1 MGFCIRLPLIGQIAW
16 PLYACLFLTAIASA
30 ADVTVFVGTYTNGQS
45 KSKGIYSLQ
54 FDETSGQLS
63 APTLAVESESPSFL
77 AMHPS
82 GRYLYA
88 ANEHPSGPPNA
99 PGTVSAFSVDG
110 ATLKLINIVS
120 SRGAGPCHVA
130 VDRTGH
136 WLFAANYMGG
146 SIAAFPIQAN
156 GALGEASSFF
166 QHTLT
171 SVEPR
176 QKEPHA
182 HMVVLSPDNR
192 FLLVADLG
200 GDRVFVYRFD
210 ERSGKLTLNDPPGGI
225 LPPGSGPRHIAFS
238 RDGKLLYVLSELKDT
253 VTTFRWDA
261 GKGALESTDSL
272 SALPF
277 GYSGPKSGAE
287 IAVHPAGKFLYTSNR
302 GHDSIAMF
310 AIAAD
315 GKLTASG
322 HEPTRGKTPRNFAID
337 PAGKFLLAANQ
348 DSSTIAVFRIDE
360 HTGKLAPLG
369 EPVTV
374 PTPVSILFPPR
385 R

>member
-1 MGFCIRLPLIGQIAW
+1 MEFFMRLIPLIGQIM
-16 PLYACLFLTAIASA
+16 LLTTASSA
-30 ADVTVFVGTYTNGQS
+30 ADVTVFVGTYTNAQS
-45 KSKGIYSLQ
+45 KGVYTLQ
-54 FDETSGQLS
+54 FDEASGKLS
-63 APTLAVESESPSFL
+63 APALAAESESPSFL
-77 AMHPS
+77 AMHPT

-88 ANEHPSGPPNA
+88 ANEHPSGPANA
-99 PGTVSAFSVDG
+99 PGKISAFAVDG
-110 ATLKLINIVS
+110 NKLKLINMVS

-136 WLFAANYMGG
+136 WLFTANYAGG

-210 ERSGKLTLNDPPGGI
+210 ERSGKLALNDPPGGI

-261 GKGALESTDSL
+261 SKGALASTDTL
-272 SALPF
+272 SALPA
-277 GYSGPKSGAE
+277 GYTGPKSGAE
-287 IAVHPAGKFLYTSNR
+287 VAVHPSGKFLYSSNR
-302 GHDSIAMF
+302 GHDSIAIY

-337 PAGKFLLAANQ
+337 PSGKFLLAANQ

-360 HTGKLAPLG
+360 KTGKLAPVG
-369 EPVTV
+369 DPAAV
-374 PTPVSILFPPR
+374 PTPVSILFAPR
-385 R
+385 K